1 MAERQSPQHGHR
13 TTQSRAG
20 AKRANTRHVSAG
32 ALQFKPGRAD
42 PEWSPRAKQLWKATI
57 ESGQAPLMEPSDWV
71 TLRIVC
77 DELTAYQ
84 ASPHRNGQLL
94 ASIRQ
99 MMASL
104 MLTESDRKSAG
115 VEIDRAPVEDDSQS
129 AGVLLMKRFAEERKG
144 GKKAS

>member
-20 AKRANTRHVSAG
+20 AKRANTRHVKGPSKG
-32 ALQFKPGRAD
+32 FRPGRAD
-42 PEWSPRAKQLWKATI
+42 PEWSPRAVQLWKSVLD
-57 ESGQAPLMEPSDWV
+57 SGQVELMEPSDWV

-84 ASPHRNGQLL
+84 AAPRRNAQLL

-104 MLTESDRKSAG
+104 MLTESDRRSSG
-115 VEIDRAPVEDDSQS
+115 VEIDRTEEEDDSES
-129 AGVLLMKRFAEERKG
+129 AGVLLMQRFAEER
-144 GKKAS
+144 SRRRSS

>member
-20 AKRANTRHVSAG
+20 AKRANTRHVKGKAKV
-32 ALQFKPGRAD
+32 FRPGRAD
-42 PEWSPRAKQLWKATI
+42 PEWSPRAAQLWKSVLD
-57 ESGQAPLMEPSDWV
+57 SGQVELMEPSDWV

-84 ASPHRNGQLL
+84 AAPRRNAQLL

-104 MLTESDRKSAG
+104 MLTESDRRSSG
-115 VEIDRAPVEDDSQS
+115 VEIDRTEEENDSES
-129 AGVLLMKRFAEERKG
+129 AGVLLMRRFAEER
-144 GKKAS
+144 SRRRSS

>member
-20 AKRANTRHVSAG
+20 AKRANTRHVRG
-32 ALQFKPGRAD
+32 GPRTFRPGRAD
-42 PEWSPRAKQLWKATI
+42 PEWSPRAVQLWKSVLD
-57 ESGQAPLMEPSDWV
+57 SGQVELMEPSDWV

-84 ASPHRNGQLL
+84 AAPRRNAQLL

-104 MLTESDRKSAG
+104 MLTESDRRSSG
-115 VEIDRAPVEDDSQS
+115 VEIDRTEEEDDSES
-129 AGVLLMKRFAEERKG
+129 AGVLLMQRFAEER
-144 GKKAS
+144 SRRRSS

>member
-20 AKRANTRHVSAG
+20 AKRANTRHVKKSSKV
-32 ALQFKPGRAD
+32 FRPGRAD
-42 PEWSPRAKQLWKATI
+42 PEWSPRAVQLWKSVLD
-57 ESGQAPLMEPSDWV
+57 SGQVELMEPSDWV

-84 ASPHRNGQLL
+84 AAPRRNAQLL

-104 MLTESDRKSAG
+104 MLTESDRRSSG
-115 VEIDRAPVEDDSQS
+115 VEIDRTEEEDDSES
-129 AGVLLMKRFAEERKG
+129 AGVLLMQRFAEER
-144 GKKAS
+144 SRRRSS

>member
-20 AKRANTRHVSAG
+20 AKRANTRHVKGKAK
-32 ALQFKPGRAD
+32 AFRPGRAD
-42 PEWSPRAKQLWKATI
+42 PEWSPRAVQLWGSVLG
-57 ESGQAPLMEPSDWV
+57 SGQVELMEPSDWV

-84 ASPHRNGQLL
+84 AAPRRNAQLL

-104 MLTESDRKSAG
+104 MLTESDRRSSG
-115 VEIDRAPVEDDSQS
+115 VEIDRTEEEDDSES
-129 AGVLLMKRFAEERKG
+129 AGVLLMQRFAEER
-144 GKKAS
+144 SRRRSS

>member
-20 AKRANTRHVSAG
+20 AKRANTRHVRGSSKA
-32 ALQFKPGRAD
+32 FRPGRAD
-42 PEWSPRAKQLWKATI
+42 PDWSPRAVQLWKSVLD
-57 ESGQAPLMEPSDWV
+57 SGQVELMEPSDWV
-71 TLRIVC
+71 ALRIVC

-84 ASPHRNGQLL
+84 AAPRRNAQLL

-104 MLTESDRKSAG
+104 MLTESDRRSSG
-115 VEIDRAPVEDDSQS
+115 VEIDRTEEEDDSES
-129 AGVLLMKRFAEERKG
+129 AGVLLMQRFAEER
-144 GKKAS
+144 SRRRSS

>member
-20 AKRANTRHVSAG
+20 AKRANTRHVRTGSKA
-32 ALQFKPGRAD
+32 FRPGRAD
-42 PEWSPRAKQLWKATI
+42 PDWSPRAVQLWKSVLD
-57 ESGQAPLMEPSDWV
+57 SGQVELMEPSDWV

-84 ASPHRNGQLL
+84 AAPRRNAQLL

-104 MLTESDRKSAG
+104 MLTESDRRSSG
-115 VEIDRAPVEDDSQS
+115 VEIDRTEEEDDSES
-129 AGVLLMKRFAEERKG
+129 AGVLLMQRFAEER
-144 GKKAS
+144 SRRRSS

>member
-20 AKRANTRHVSAG
+20 AKRANTRHVRASSKV
-32 ALQFKPGRAD
+32 FKPGRAD
-42 PEWSPRAKQLWKATI
+42 PDWSPRAVQLWKSVLD
-57 ESGQAPLMEPSDWV
+57 SGQEELMEPSDWV

-84 ASPHRNGQLL
+84 AAPRRNAQLL

-104 MLTESDRKSAG
+104 MLTESDRRSSG
-115 VEIDRAPVEDDSQS
+115 VEIDRTEEEDDFES
-129 AGVLLMKRFAEERKG
+129 AGVLLMQRFAEER
-144 GKKAS
+144 SRRRSS

>member
-13 TTQSRAG
+13 TTQSRAR
-20 AKRANTRHVSAG
+20 AKRANTRHVRASSKA
-32 ALQFKPGRAD
+32 FRPGRAD
-42 PEWSPRAKQLWKATI
+42 PDWSPRAAQLWKSVLD
-57 ESGQAPLMEPSDWV
+57 SGQVELMEPSDWV

-84 ASPHRNGQLL
+84 ATPRRNAQLL

-104 MLTESDRKSAG
+104 MLTESDRRSSG
-115 VEIDRAPVEDDSQS
+115 VEIDRTEEEDDSES
-129 AGVLLMKRFAEERKG
+129 AGVLLMQRFAEER
-144 GKKAS
+144 SRRRSS

>member
-20 AKRANTRHVSAG
+20 AKRANTRHVKGSSRT
-32 ALQFKPGRAD
+32 FRPGRAD
-42 PEWSPRAKQLWKATI
+42 PDWSPRAVQLWKSVLD
-57 ESGQAPLMEPSDWV
+57 SGQVELMEPSDWV

-84 ASPHRNGQLL
+84 AAPRRNAQLL

-104 MLTESDRKSAG
+104 MLTESDRRSSG
-115 VEIDRAPVEDDSQS
+115 VEIDRTEEEDDSES
-129 AGVLLMKRFAEERKG
+129 AGVLLMQRFAEER
-144 GKKAS
+144 SRRRSS

>member
-20 AKRANTRHVSAG
+20 AKRANTRHVRASSKA
-32 ALQFKPGRAD
+32 FRPGRAD
-42 PEWSPRAKQLWKATI
+42 PDWSPRAVQLWKSVLD
-57 ESGQAPLMEPSDWV
+57 SGQVELMEPSDWV

-84 ASPHRNGQLL
+84 AAPRRNAQLL

-104 MLTESDRKSAG
+104 MLTESDRRSSG
-115 VEIDRAPVEDDSQS
+115 VEIDRTEEEDDSES
-129 AGVLLMKRFAEERKG
+129 AGVLLMQRFAEER
-144 GKKAS
+144 SRRRSS

>member
-20 AKRANTRHVSAG
+20 AKRANTRHVRGTPKA
-32 ALQFKPGRAD
+32 FRPGRAD
-42 PEWSPRAKQLWKATI
+42 PEWSPRAVQLWKSVLD
-57 ESGQAPLMEPSDWV
+57 SGQVELMEPSDWV

-84 ASPHRNGQLL
+84 AAPRRNAQLL

-104 MLTESDRKSAG
+104 MLTESDRRSSG
-115 VEIDRAPVEDDSQS
+115 VEIDRTEEEDDSES
-129 AGVLLMKRFAEERKG
+129 AGVLLMQRFAEER
-144 GKKAS
+144 SHRRSS

>member
-20 AKRANTRHVSAG
+20 AKRANTRHVRVSSRA
-32 ALQFKPGRAD
+32 FRPGRAD
-42 PEWSPRAKQLWKATI
+42 PDWSPRAVQLWKSVLD
-57 ESGQAPLMEPSDWV
+57 SGQVELMEPSDWV

-84 ASPHRNGQLL
+84 AAPRRNAQLL

-104 MLTESDRKSAG
+104 MLTESDRRSSG
-115 VEIDRAPVEDDSQS
+115 VEIDRTEEEDDSES
-129 AGVLLMKRFAEERKG
+129 AGVLLMQRFAEER
-144 GKKAS
+144 SRRRSS

>member
-20 AKRANTRHVSAG
+20 AKRANTRHVKVKAK
-32 ALQFKPGRAD
+32 AFRPGRAD
-42 PEWSPRAKQLWKATI
+42 PDWSPRAVQLWKSVLN
-57 ESGQAPLMEPSDWV
+57 SGQVELMEPSDWV

-84 ASPHRNGQLL
+84 AAPRRNAQLL

-104 MLTESDRKSAG
+104 MLTESDRRSSG
-115 VEIDRAPVEDDSQS
+115 VEIDRTEEEDDSES
-129 AGVLLMKRFAEERKG
+129 AGVLLMQRFAEER
-144 GKKAS
+144 SRRRSS

>member
-20 AKRANTRHVSAG
+20 AKRANTRHVKG
-32 ALQFKPGRAD
+32 APTAFRPGRAD
-42 PEWSPRAKQLWKATI
+42 PEWSPRAVQLWKSVLA
-57 ESGQAPLMEPSDWV
+57 SGQVELMEPSDWV

-84 ASPHRNGQLL
+84 AAPRRNAQLL

-104 MLTESDRKSAG
+104 MLTESDRRSSG
-115 VEIDRAPVEDDSQS
+115 VEIDRTEEEDDSES
-129 AGVLLMKRFAEERKG
+129 AGVLLMQRFAEER
-144 GKKAS
+144 SRRRSS

>member
-20 AKRANTRHVSAG
+20 AKRANTRHVKGKAKV
-32 ALQFKPGRAD
+32 FRPGRAD
-42 PEWSPRAKQLWKATI
+42 PEWSPRAVQLWKSVLA
-57 ESGQAPLMEPSDWV
+57 SGQVELMEPSDWV

-84 ASPHRNGQLL
+84 AAPRRNAQLL

-104 MLTESDRKSAG
+104 MLTESDRRSSG
-115 VEIDRAPVEDDSQS
+115 VEIDRTEEEDDSES
-129 AGVLLMKRFAEERKG
+129 AGVLLMQRFAEER
-144 GKKAS
+144 SRRRSS

>member
-20 AKRANTRHVSAG
+20 AKRANTRHVRGISKA
-32 ALQFKPGRAD
+32 FRPGRAD
-42 PEWSPRAKQLWKATI
+42 PDWSPRAVQLWKSVLD
-57 ESGQAPLMEPSDWV
+57 SGQVELMEPSDWV

-84 ASPHRNGQLL
+84 AVPRRNAQLL

-104 MLTESDRKSAG
+104 MLTESDRRSAG
-115 VEIDRAPVEDDSQS
+115 VEIDRTEEEDDSES
-129 AGVLLMKRFAEERKG
+129 AGVLLMQRFAEER
-144 GKKAS
+144 SRRRSS

>member
-20 AKRANTRHVSAG
+20 AKRANTRHVRSGSKA
-32 ALQFKPGRAD
+32 FRPGRAD
-42 PEWSPRAKQLWKATI
+42 PDWSPRAVQLWKSVLN
-57 ESGQAPLMEPSDWV
+57 SGQVELMEPSDWV

-84 ASPHRNGQLL
+84 AAPRRNAQLL

-104 MLTESDRKSAG
+104 MLTESDRRSSG
-115 VEIDRAPVEDDSQS
+115 VEIDRTEEEDDSES
-129 AGVLLMKRFAEERKG
+129 AGVLLMQRFAEER
-144 GKKAS
+144 SRRRSS

>member
-20 AKRANTRHVSAG
+20 AKRANTRHVKGGSKAYR
-32 ALQFKPGRAD
+32 PGRAD
-42 PEWSPRAKQLWKATI
+42 LDWSPRAVQLWKSVLD
-57 ESGQAPLMEPSDWV
+57 SGQVELMEPSDWV

-84 ASPHRNGQLL
+84 AAPRRNAQLL

-104 MLTESDRKSAG
+104 MLTESDRRSSG
-115 VEIDRAPVEDDSQS
+115 VEIDRTEEEDDSES
-129 AGVLLMKRFAEERKG
+129 AGVLLMQRFAEER
-144 GKKAS
+144 SRRRSS

>member
-20 AKRANTRHVSAG
+20 AKRANTRHVRGSSKA
-32 ALQFKPGRAD
+32 FRPGRAD
-42 PEWSPRAKQLWKATI
+42 QDWSPRAVQLWKSVLD
-57 ESGQAPLMEPSDWV
+57 SGQVELMEPSDWA

-84 ASPHRNGQLL
+84 AAPRRNAQLL

-104 MLTESDRKSAG
+104 MLTESDRRSSG
-115 VEIDRAPVEDDSQS
+115 VEIDRTEEEDDSES
-129 AGVLLMKRFAEERKG
+129 AGVLLMQRFAEER
-144 GKKAS
+144 SRRRSS